1 MNSDE
6 YESQRKHWLKDH
18 YDVLAEMKGHKF
30 YLVPEEYLEED
41 VNYTSIILTDVAYW
55 NNNFDELNRWCI
67 INSVDIVGL
76 SLKIYDPK
84 IVMAFILKW
93 S

>member
-6 YESQRKHWLKDH
+6 KDSQFKYWEKSNI
-18 YDVLAEMKGHKF
+18 DVLAEMKGHKF

-41 VNYTSIILTDVAYW
+41 VNYTSIILTDVTYW

>member
-6 YESQRKHWLKDH
+6 YDSQHKYWLKDH
-18 YDVLAEMKGHKF
+18 HDVLAEMKGHKF

-67 INSVDIVGL
+67 LNSVDIVGL

>member
-6 YESQRKHWLKDH
+6 YQSQRKHWLKDH
-18 YDVLAEMKGHKF
+18 IDVLAEMKGHKF

-41 VNYTSIILTDVAYW
+41 VNYTSIILTDVSYW

-84 IVMAFILKW
+84 VVMAFILKW

>member
-1 MNSDE
+1 MNSDD
-6 YESQRKHWLKDH
+6 SQHKYWLKDH
-18 YDVLAEMKGHKF
+18 YDVLAEMKEHKF

-41 VNYTSIILTDVAYW
+41 VNYTSIILTDVTYW

-67 INSVDIVGL
+67 INSVDMVGL

>member
-1 MNSDE
+1 MTKVDKILNKLNETDE
-6 YESQRKHWLKDH
+6 
-18 YDVLAEMKGHKF
+18 
-30 YLVPEEYLEED
+30 
-41 VNYTSIILTDVAYW
+41 
-55 NNNFDELNRWCI
+55 NFDELNRWCI
-67 INSVDIVGL
+67 LNSVDMVGL

>member
-1 MNSDE
+1 MTSDE
-6 YESQRKHWLKDH
+6 YKSQHKWWAKSNMDLMT
-18 YDVLAEMKGHKF
+18 EMKGHKF

-55 NNNFDELNRWCI
+55 NKNFDELNRWCI
-67 INSVDIVGL
+67 LNSVDMVGL

>member
-1 MNSDE
+1 
-6 YESQRKHWLKDH
+6 
-18 YDVLAEMKGHKF
+18 MKGHKF

-76 SLKIYDPK
+76 SLKIYDPL
-84 IVMAFILKW
+84 VLTAFILKW